1 MLTNS
6 AKYAIK
12 ALACLARQ
20 PGGAPPVRIGDIA
33 REEKIPRKFLERI
46 LLQLN
51 RDGYLYS
58 KRGPDGGYGLARPAS
73 AIMLGDLI
81 RRIDGPLAPIPC
93 VSVTAYR
100 PCVDCA
106 DEASCGLRLVMKGV
120 RDAIA
125 GILDHTSLADMQKLS
140 DTVRTALA
148 ESRSTQQPARR
159 RAATST
165 RTNTKRPR

>member
-20 PGGAPPVRIGDIA
+20 PADAPPVPIGDIA
-33 REEKIPRKFLERI
+33 RAEKIPRKFLERI

-51 RDGYLYS
+51 RDGFLYS
-58 KRGPDGGYGLARPAS
+58 KRGPDGGYGLARPVA

-100 PCVDCA
+100 PCPDCA
-106 DEASCGLRLVMKGV
+106 DESSCGLRLVMKGV

-125 GILDHTSLADMQKLS
+125 GILDHTSLADMQNLS

-148 ESRSTQQPARR
+148 EARTAPPSARR
-159 RAATST
+159 RASKTS
-165 RTNTKRPR
+165 RTKPRSP